1 MGQRSERESQSK
13 HVTADTVRADAAA
26 HLGIGTEQLMP
37 GVLLGED
44 LGLDSLA
51 GIELS
56 MSLEERYG
64 INITDDELSEV
75 TTYGQL
81 EQLVL
86 AKAAAP

>member
-1 MGQRSERESQSK
+1 VTQP
-13 HVTADTVRADAAA
+13 VTAETVRADAAR
-26 HLGIGTEQLMP
+26 HLGVGKDQLTA

-64 INITDDELSEV
+64 INITDDEMSEV
-75 TTYGQL
+75 STYGEL
-81 EQLVL
+81 EHLVL
-86 AKAAAP
+86 AKVAAR

>member
-1 MGQRSERESQSK
+1 M
-13 HVTADTVRADAAA
+13 RADAAR
-26 HLGIGTEQLMP
+26 HLGIGKEQLLP
-37 GVLLGED
+37 DVLLSED

-86 AKAAAP
+86 AKAATL

>member
-1 MGQRSERESQSK
+1 MTQP
-13 HVTADTVRADAAA
+13 VTADTVRADAAR
-26 HLGIGTEQLMP
+26 HLGIGKEQLLP
-37 GVLLGED
+37 GVLLSED

-86 AKAAAP
+86 AKAATL

>member
-1 MGQRSERESQSK
+1 MSQ
-13 HVTADTVRADAAA
+13 HVTAETIRADAAR
-26 HLGIGTEQLMP
+26 HLGIGAERLTP
-37 GVLLGED
+37 GVLLAED

-56 MSLEERYG
+56 MSLEERYA

-75 TTYGQL
+75 TTFGQL

-86 AKAAAP
+86 AKVGSR

>member
-1 MGQRSERESQSK
+1 MSQP
-13 HVTADTVRADAAA
+13 VTADTVRTDAAR
-26 HLGIGTEQLMP
+26 HLGVGKERLMP
-37 GVLLGED
+37 GVLLADD

-56 MSLEERYG
+56 MSLEDRYG

-75 TTYGQL
+75 STYGEL

-86 AKAAAP
+86 AKVGAR

>member
-1 MGQRSERESQSK
+1 MSQP
-13 HVTADTVRADAAA
+13 VTAETVRADAAR
-26 HLGIGTEQLMP
+26 HLGIATERLSP
-37 GVLLGED
+37 GALLGED

-56 MSLEERYG
+56 MSLEERYD

-81 EQLVL
+81 EHLVL
-86 AKAAAP
+86 MKVATP

>member
-1 MGQRSERESQSK
+1 MDQ
-13 HVTADTVRADAAA
+13 HVTAETVRADAARY
-26 HLGIGTEQLMP
+26 LGIAAEQLRP

-56 MSLEERYG
+56 MSLEERYA

-75 TTYGQL
+75 TTYGEL
-81 EQLVL
+81 ERLVL
-86 AKAAAP
+86 AKVAAR

>member
-1 MGQRSERESQSK
+1 MSQ
-13 HVTADTVRADAAA
+13 HVTAETVRVDAAR
-26 HLGIGTEQLMP
+26 HLGISADALKP

-56 MSLEERYG
+56 MSLEERYR
-64 INITDDELSEV
+64 INITDDELSDV
-75 TTYGQL
+75 TTYGEL

-86 AKAAAP
+86 AKVGAR

>member
-1 MGQRSERESQSK
+1 MSQP
-13 HVTADTVRADAAA
+13 VTAETVRADAAR
-26 HLGIGTEQLMP
+26 HLGIGAEQLVP

-75 TTYGQL
+75 TTYGHL

-86 AKAAAP
+86 AKVAAS

>member
-1 MGQRSERESQSK
+1 MSQP
-13 HVTADTVRADAAA
+13 VTAETVRADTAR
-26 HLGIGTEQLMP
+26 HLGIGGEQLMP
-37 GVLLGED
+37 GALLAED

-75 TTYGQL
+75 TTYGHL

-86 AKAAAP
+86 AKASAR

>member
-1 MGQRSERESQSK
+1 MSQQ
-13 HVTADTVRADAAA
+13 VTAETVRADAAR
-26 HLGIGTEQLMP
+26 HLGIAEEQLRP

-56 MSLEERYG
+56 MSLEERYA

-75 TTYGQL
+75 TTYGEL
-81 EQLVL
+81 ERLVL
-86 AKAAAP
+86 AKVSPP